1 MIASVRWWWVRHAP
15 IETGGRYPLPE
26 AMPDMAA
33 ASPALDALAA
43 ALPRDAVW
51 LASPL
56 ARARATARALIERV
70 DRRGVAPVTLDGL
83 AEQDFGAWAGSAYD
97 AVYAETGVEAWRDP
111 AALRPPGG
119 ESFAD
124 LVARLGRA
132 LDRFDPAANA
142 GDAFPRDVIAVAHVG
157 TVRAALAHAL
167 GLAPA
172 AALRFCIAPLSLTRI
187 DRLAGDDGWLVTAV
201 NHGSPGA
208 D

>member
-83 AEQDFGAWAGSAYD
+83 AEPDFGAWAGSAYD
-97 AVYAETGVEAWRDP
+97 AVYAETGAEAWRHP
-111 AALRPPGG
+111 AALRPPGR
-119 ESFAD
+119 E
-124 LVARLGRA
+124 RLDGR
-132 LDRFDPAANA
+132 
-142 GDAFPRDVIAVAHVG
+142 VQ
-157 TVRAALAHAL
+157 RAASAGGNRGSNVQRSACVD
-167 GLAPA
+167 
-172 AALRFCIAPLSLTRI
+172 FESIEIARI
-187 DRLAGDDGWLVTAV
+187 AER
-201 NHGSPGA
+201 PRKRE
-208 D
+208 